1 MPWYRASLIGWRLL
15 EQSKAS
21 KASNSTSSNVTALE
35 QQLRDSEAKAVV
47 AQELEVPSSAD
58 SDAVGVGMSWN
69 LFQCESVRRCEVYM
83 CNLD

>member
-1 MPWYRASLIGWRLL
+1 MVALYIYFTYTLHFIFFPSFLFVHFVPWYRASLIGWRRL

-21 KASNSTSSNVTALE
+21 KASNVTALE

-58 SDAVGVGMSWN
+58 SDAE
-69 LFQCESVRRCEVYM
+69 LE
-83 CNLD
+83 

>member
-1 MPWYRASLIGWRLL
+1 MLRYASFIGWRLL

-21 KASNSTSSNVTALE
+21 KASNSTALSNVTALE

-58 SDAVGVGMSWN
+58 SDAELELVSICFNVN
-69 LFQCESVRRCEVYM
+69 Q
-83 CNLD
+83 